1 MGRRGGGAGGPYA
14 RNMVEDVDHFRSREK
29 EEEGQEEAR
38 NEGGEG
44 ASKRRKER
52 ELTTH
57 SDLCPTTAA
66 ASSREYPRML

>member
-1 MGRRGGGAGGPYA
+1 
-14 RNMVEDVDHFRSREK
+14 MVEDVDHFRPREK
-29 EEEGQEEAR
+29 EEEEEEEEEKAR

-44 ASKRRKER
+44 ASKRMKER